1 MANIKIS
8 GMTAGS
14 ALTGTEKFEAIQ
26 GATPATVSLTSPQIK
41 TYTTKYDYTY
51 NVPLNGFSLTI
62 AAGIQALILDA
73 GNTIASGT
81 VIMPAA
87 PVDGQMTSVSTAHP
101 ITSLTVSPNTGQ
113 SIANAPTT
121 LAAGAGFRYLYR
133 AANTTWYRVY

>member
-1 MANIKIS
+1 MSNVKIS

-14 ALTGTEKFEAIQ
+14 ALDGTEKFEAIQ
-26 GATPATVSLTSPQIK
+26 GAVPATVALTSPQLK
-41 TYTTKYDYTY
+41 TYTSKYDYTY
-51 NVPLNGFSLTI
+51 NVPVTGFSLTI
-62 AAGIQALILDA
+62 GAGIQALILNPA
-73 GNTIASGT
+73 GTLATGT

-87 PVDGQMTSVSTAHP
+87 PVDGQVTSVSSTQIITA
-101 ITSLTVSPNTGQ
+101 LTVSPNTGQ